1 MRGWGER
8 MGLVCLECGGK
19 LRVVDSRPLQGG
31 VWRRRKCAKGHLSY
45 TQELFVEKKAGIKKT
60 NPRPRKVRPPEPK
73 PFGPALEE
81 WNIVVTKNSPLW
93 LRSIAMQLG

>member
-1 MRGWGER
+1 MN
-8 MGLVCLECGGK
+8 CPQCGSK
-19 LRVVDSRPLQGG
+19 TRVVDSREREG

-45 TQELFVEKKAGIKKT
+45 TQELFVEKKAVIKKT